1 MSWAQITLSR
11 LAISVWQGKR
21 DRARQGK
28 GQSRPHSGGPRC
40 CQESPLTRDAWPG
53 QSPGTDTQPQGLL
66 LSNMEQKHPAG
77 TTPVLTTPL
86 STPSILPPHPESPET
101 ASSSSL
107 PGT

>member
-21 DRARQGK
+21 HRARQGK
-28 GQSRPHSGGPRC
+28 GQSRPHSEGPRC
-40 CQESPLTRDAWPG
+40 CQESPLTVAAWPG
-53 QSPGTDTQPQGLL
+53 QPQGTDIQPQGLL
-66 LSNMEQKHPAG
+66 LSNTEQKYPTG
-77 TTPVLTTPL
+77 TIPVLTTPL
-86 STPSILPPHPESPET
+86 SKPSILPPHPESPET